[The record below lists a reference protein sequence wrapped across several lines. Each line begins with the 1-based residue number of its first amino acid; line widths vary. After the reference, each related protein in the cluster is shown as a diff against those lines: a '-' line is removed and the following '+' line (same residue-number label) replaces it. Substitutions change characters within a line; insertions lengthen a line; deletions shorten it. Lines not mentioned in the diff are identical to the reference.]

1 MLTSYSLSY
10 LRYIP
15 SELSQVWTYT
25 IPDFPEFYRRI
36 TLDPFS
42 IKPNKILNGLHANS
56 HICRR
61 FSVTIMMPL
70 RDS

>member
-1 MLTSYSLSY
+1 MLTIYSPSY

-15 SELSQVWTYT
+15 SELSQIWTYT

-42 IKPNKILNGLHANS
+42 IKPNKYYMDCMSTVIFVDVS
-56 HICRR
+56 QER
-61 FSVTIMMPL
+61 
-70 RDS
+70 